1 MYSVTPQHWVHT
13 CYVVGCNVRSHDW
26 EGNKLENGL
35 FFYHFPTWKQREG
48 AYVSDVT
55 KRRHLA
61 WTAAVR
67 RADIQFSTIPRY
79 LLVLQTFSF
88 SKPANE
94 MDETNPDWGPMLNM
108 GHYYYYCV
116 LAAFKHTVVQPI
128 NKKKNLDPNV
138 ISNYRPTSK
147 LLYVHHFG
155 KSCFQTHDQLI
166 EPTTLDGRRRLIKGA
181 VPTLFEWNGYKV
193 EPPWR
198 SVWERTERRP
208 ELVPADDQEEH
219 SLTRDHDY
227 CSVPEPSALDISASA
242 AEDLSKDVETLR
254 KEIQELRVQREFG
267 LQRFAGSDTDIRFY
281 TRFPSYDHLMAF
293 WFLIEPCIYKMIR
306 VSRAKSAASRNEEVL
321 TPARTSTRQ
330 LLQPI
335 DEFFLFLVF
344 LSVGLKERDLAHRF
358 NIHQSTVS
366 RIIATWTNFLA
377 TALGSQCI
385 WLTHEEVQAYLP
397 EEFKDFSDTQMILD
411 CTELRCQTPSS
422 PLLQSEMYSSYKSH
436 CTMKALVGIAPHG
449 PVTFISNLY
458 AGSVSDKELFKQSG
472 IAEKL
477 TEDMA
482 VMVDKGFLITDCCKC
497 KVYCPPFLSKQKQM
511 PAYQVKETQAITRL
525 RVHVERVI
533 RRIKQ
538 NKLFDSI
545 ITMSHVYNINQLFA
559 VACMLSNYQNTA
571 LVKKWVK

>member
-1 MYSVTPQHWVHT
+1 MSIKRKVFKTEHFQKQEKKYSEHCCVPL
-13 CYVVGCNVRSHDW
+13 CSASA
-26 EGNKLENGL
+26 KFNGIL
-35 FFYHFPTWKQREG
+35 SFHAFPTH
-48 AYVSDVT
+48 SDL
-55 KRRHLA
+55 RRQ
-61 WTAAVR
+61 WPVNIR
-67 RADIQFSTIPRY
+67 RDHFTI
-79 LLVLQTFSF
+79 TS
-88 SKPANE
+88 
-94 MDETNPDWGPMLNM
+94 
-108 GHYYYYCV
+108 
-116 LAAFKHTVVQPI
+116 HTRVCC
-128 NKKKNLDPNV
+128 
-138 ISNYRPTSK
+138 R
-147 LLYVHHFG
+147 HFA
-155 KSCFQTHDQLI
+155 SDQLI

-193 EPPWR
+193 EPPRR

-208 ELVPADDQEEH
+208 ELVPPDDQEEQ

-227 CSVPEPSALDISASA
+227 CSVPEPSALDIYASA

-293 WFLIEPCIYKMIR
+293 WVLIEPCIYKMIR
-306 VSRAKSAASRNEEVL
+306 VSRAKSAANRNEEVL

-377 TALGSQCI
+377 TGLGSQCI
-385 WLTHEEVQAYLP
+385 WLTREEVQAYLP

-511 PAYQVKETQAITRL
+511 PAYQVKETQAIARL

>member
-1 MYSVTPQHWVHT
+1 MSIKRKVFKTEYFQKQEKKYSEHCCVPL
-13 CYVVGCNVRSHDW
+13 CSASA
-26 EGNKLENGL
+26 KFNGIL
-35 FFYHFPTWKQREG
+35 SFHGFPTL
-48 AYVSDVT
+48 SDL
-55 KRRHLA
+55 RRQWL
-61 WTAAVR
+61 VNIR
-67 RADIQFSTIPRY
+67 RDHFTI
-79 LLVLQTFSF
+79 TS
-88 SKPANE
+88 
-94 MDETNPDWGPMLNM
+94 
-108 GHYYYYCV
+108 
-116 LAAFKHTVVQPI
+116 HTRVCC
-128 NKKKNLDPNV
+128 
-138 ISNYRPTSK
+138 R
-147 LLYVHHFG
+147 HFA
-155 KSCFQTHDQLI
+155 SDQLI
-166 EPTTLDGRRRLIKGA
+166 EPTTLGGRRRLIKGA

-193 EPPWR
+193 EPPR
-198 SVWERTERRP
+198 PGVWERTERRP
-208 ELVPADDQEEH
+208 ELVPPDDQEDH

-306 VSRAKSAASRNEEVL
+306 VSRAKSAANRNEEVL

-358 NIHQSTVS
+358 TIHQSTVS
-366 RIIATWTNFLA
+366 RIIAKWTNFLA
-377 TALGSQCI
+377 TVLGSQCI
-385 WLTHEEVQAYLP
+385 WLTREEVQAYLP

-511 PAYQVKETQAITRL
+511 PAYQVKETQAIARL

-533 RRIKQ
+533 MRIKQ

-571 LVKKWVK
+571 LVKKMG

>member
-1 MYSVTPQHWVHT
+1 MSIKRKVFKTEHFQKQEKKYSEHCCVPL
-13 CYVVGCNVRSHDW
+13 CSASA
-26 EGNKLENGL
+26 KFNGIL
-35 FFYHFPTWKQREG
+35 SFHGFPTH
-48 AYVSDVT
+48 SDL
-55 KRRHLA
+55 RRQWL
-61 WTAAVR
+61 VNIR
-67 RADIQFSTIPRY
+67 RDRFTI
-79 LLVLQTFSF
+79 TS
-88 SKPANE
+88 
-94 MDETNPDWGPMLNM
+94 
-108 GHYYYYCV
+108 
-116 LAAFKHTVVQPI
+116 HTRVC
-128 NKKKNLDPNV
+128 
-138 ISNYRPTSK
+138 SR
-147 LLYVHHFG
+147 HFA
-155 KSCFQTHDQLI
+155 SDQLI

-181 VPTLFEWNGYKV
+181 VPTLFEWNGFKV
-193 EPPWR
+193 EPPRR

-227 CSVPEPSALDISASA
+227 CSVPDPILYIHTPVYYSTSLFTPWYSMVCITITKHLAKKSIILLFHS
-242 AEDLSKDVETLR
+242 LR
-254 KEIQELRVQREFG
+254 SNI
-267 LQRFAGSDTDIRFY
+267 
-281 TRFPSYDHLMAF
+281 FPF
-293 WFLIEPCIYKMIR
+293 VF
-306 VSRAKSAASRNEEVL
+306 
-321 TPARTSTRQ
+321 TFQRQ

-385 WLTHEEVQAYLP
+385 WLTREEVQAYLP

-511 PAYQVKETQAITRL
+511 SAYQVKETQAIARL

>member
-1 MYSVTPQHWVHT
+1 MSIKRKVFKTEHFQKQEKKYSEHCCVPL
-13 CYVVGCNVRSHDW
+13 CSASA
-26 EGNKLENGL
+26 KFNGIL
-35 FFYHFPTWKQREG
+35 SFHGFPTH
-48 AYVSDVT
+48 SDL
-55 KRRHLA
+55 RRQWL
-61 WTAAVR
+61 VNIR
-67 RADIQFSTIPRY
+67 RDHFTI
-79 LLVLQTFSF
+79 TS
-88 SKPANE
+88 
-94 MDETNPDWGPMLNM
+94 
-108 GHYYYYCV
+108 
-116 LAAFKHTVVQPI
+116 HTRVC
-128 NKKKNLDPNV
+128 
-138 ISNYRPTSK
+138 SR
-147 LLYVHHFG
+147 HFA
-155 KSCFQTHDQLI
+155 SDQLI

-181 VPTLFEWNGYKV
+181 VPTLFEWNGFKV
-193 EPPWR
+193 EPPRR
-198 SVWERTERRP
+198 S
-208 ELVPADDQEEH
+208 H

-293 WFLIEPCIYKMIR
+293 WFLIEPCIYEMIR
-306 VSRAKSAASRNEEVL
+306 VSRAKSAANRNEEVL

-385 WLTHEEVQAYLP
+385 WLTREEVQAYLP

-449 PVTFISNLY
+449 P
-458 AGSVSDKELFKQSG
+458 ELFKQSG

-482 VMVDKGFLITDCCKC
+482 VMVDKGFLIIDCCKC

-511 PAYQVKETQAITRL
+511 PAYQVKETQAIARL

>member
-1 MYSVTPQHWVHT
+1 MSVRRKVFKTVHFQRQEKKYSEHCCVPL
-13 CYVVGCNVRSHDW
+13 CSASS
-26 EGNKLENGL
+26 KFNGVL
-35 FFYHFPTWKQREG
+35 SFHSFPTQ
-48 AYVSDVT
+48 SDLRKRWLINIRRDDFTLTTHT
-55 KRRHLA
+55 KVCSRHFA
-61 WTAAVR
+61 T
-67 RADIQFSTIPRY
+67 
-79 LLVLQTFSF
+79 
-88 SKPANE
+88 
-94 MDETNPDWGPMLNM
+94 
-108 GHYYYYCV
+108 
-116 LAAFKHTVVQPI
+116 
-128 NKKKNLDPNV
+128 
-138 ISNYRPTSK
+138 
-147 LLYVHHFG
+147 
-155 KSCFQTHDQLI
+155 DQLI
-166 EPTTLDGRRRLIKGA
+166 EPTTPDGRRRLIKGA
-181 VPTLFEWNGYKV
+181 VPTLFEWNGFKV
-193 EPPWR
+193 EPLRR
-198 SVWERTERRP
+198 SVWERTERP
-208 ELVPADDQEEH
+208 TELVHLEEQEEQGL
-219 SLTRDHDY
+219 SNDHDY
-227 CSVPEPSALDISASA
+227 CSVPEPSALDMSASA
-242 AEDLSKDVETLR
+242 AEDLCKEVEDLR

-293 WFLIEPCIYKMIR
+293 WFLIEPCIYKMVR
-306 VSRAKSAASRNEEVL
+306 VSRAKSAAKRNEEVV
-321 TPARTSTRQ
+321 TPARSSTRQ

-366 RIIATWTNFLA
+366 RIIATWTSFLA

-385 WLTHEEVQAYLP
+385 WLMRAEVQAYLP
-397 EEFKDFSDTQMILD
+397 EEFKDFPDTQVILD

-422 PLLQSEMYSSYKSH
+422 PLLQSEMYSSYNSH

-449 PVTFISNLY
+449 AVTFISDLY
-458 AGSVSDKELFKQSG
+458 GGSISDKELFKQSG

-482 VMVDKGFLITDCCKC
+482 VMVDKGFLISDCCKY

-511 PAYQVKETQAITRL
+511 PAYQVKETQAIARL

-538 NKLFDSI
+538 NKLFDGI
-545 ITMSHVYNINQLFA
+545 ITLSHVYNINQLFA

>member
-1 MYSVTPQHWVHT
+1 IKKYSEHCCVPL
-13 CYVVGCNVRSHDW
+13 CSASA
-26 EGNKLENGL
+26 KFNGIL
-35 FFYHFPTWKQREG
+35 SFHAFPTHSDLRRQRL
-48 AYVSDVT
+48 VNIPWDHFTITSHTRVCS
-55 KRRHLA
+55 RHFA
-61 WTAAVR
+61 
-67 RADIQFSTIPRY
+67 S
-79 LLVLQTFSF
+79 
-88 SKPANE
+88 
-94 MDETNPDWGPMLNM
+94 
-108 GHYYYYCV
+108 
-116 LAAFKHTVVQPI
+116 
-128 NKKKNLDPNV
+128 
-138 ISNYRPTSK
+138 
-147 LLYVHHFG
+147 
-155 KSCFQTHDQLI
+155 DQLI

-193 EPPWR
+193 EPPR
-198 SVWERTERRP
+198 RGVWERTERRP
-208 ELVPADDQEEH
+208 ELFPPDDQEEH
-219 SLTRDHDY
+219 GLTIDHDY
-227 CSVPEPSALDISASA
+227 CSVPEPSALDIFAS
-242 AEDLSKDVETLR
+242 
-254 KEIQELRVQREFG
+254 
-267 LQRFAGSDTDIRFY
+267 RFAGSDTDIRFY
-281 TRFPSYDHLMAF
+281 TSNIFPF
-293 WFLIEPCIYKMIR
+293 VF
-306 VSRAKSAASRNEEVL
+306 
-321 TPARTSTRQ
+321 TFQRQ

-385 WLTHEEVQAYLP
+385 WLTCEEVQAYLP

-411 CTELRCQTPSS
+411 CTELRCQTPSSPLLQSEMYSSYKSHCTMKALVGIAPHGPVTFISNLYADSVSDKELFKQSGIAEKLTEDMAVMVDKGFLITDCCKCKVYCPPFLSKCQTPSS

-511 PAYQVKETQAITRL
+511 PAYQVKETQAIARL